1 MDAADGAR
9 DTALV
14 LAVAGGHT
22 EAATALQ
29 LASDEVEKEHIRGKV
44 HNALEMPALRTETIR
59 RSVVLPRVALRRSMC
74 NEVGWA
80 RGLVH
85 FGAFVTQLSPQ
96 PNPTLTPNLTPLPP
110 LNNCSSSEIDS
121 SNHLVSMCLN

>member
-9 DTALV
+9 DTALM
-14 LAVAGGHT
+14 LSVAGGHT

-80 RGLVH
+80 RGLIH
-85 FGAFVTQLSPQ
+85 YSAFVTHLSPQ
-96 PNPTLTPNLTPLPP
+96 PNYSTALLTAARPP
-110 LNNCSSSEIDS
+110 HHGNGAW
-121 SNHLVSMCLN
+121 